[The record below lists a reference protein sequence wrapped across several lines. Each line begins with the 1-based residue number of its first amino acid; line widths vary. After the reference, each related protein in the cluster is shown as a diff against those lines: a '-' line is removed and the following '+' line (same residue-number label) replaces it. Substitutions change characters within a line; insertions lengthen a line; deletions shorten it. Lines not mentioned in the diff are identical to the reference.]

1 MKRMYVAL
9 FIIAGI
15 IFWAGSILGQQKK
28 SDQMDDRLKMREE
41 IHRRIMDKMLKGIG
55 SDQDMFSDMEEMMDK
70 LMSESMSGFD
80 SLGTGSL
87 QNFQVEWLES
97 STGRTLVIT
106 PQNPNQQLDINVASG
121 FIVIKGQSENKSQSG
136 SSYSQFSNSFN
147 IPSDCDPG
155 KVKMDQKDGKILVF
169 FPYQNALP
177 KKTRPQ
183 DKRVPLPPS
192 QGDVQI

>member
-28 SDQMDDRLKMREE
+28 SDQMEDRLKLREE
-41 IHRRIMDKMLKGIG
+41 IHRRILDKMLRGVG
-55 SDQDMFSDMEEMMDK
+55 ADQDMFSDMEEMMDK
-70 LMSESMSGFD
+70 MMSESMNGFD
-80 SLGTGSL
+80 SLVTGSL
-87 QNFQVEWLES
+87 QNFQMEWLES

-106 PQNPNQQLDINVASG
+106 PQNPNQQLDINVANG

-136 SSYSQFSNSFN
+136 SSYSHFSNSFN

-169 FPYQNALP
+169 FPYQNTLP
-177 KKTRPQ
+177 KKAKPQ